1 MPGMSLRPGEVFAGY
16 TVERE
21 LGAGGMGSVYLARHP
36 RLPRF
41 DALKL
46 LRSEL
51 CADPGFVG
59 RFERE
64 ADTVAQLD
72 HPNIVPVYDRGS
84 QDGQLWISMR
94 FIDGSNAENALSD
107 YAQGG
112 MPPDRAVRI
121 VSKVASALDY
131 AHRHQL
137 LHRDVKPANILLTPG
152 SDDDEEAEQV
162 FLSDFGVAKA
172 IGEAAERISSLTSTG
187 SVVATL
193 DYASP
198 EQIKGQVLDH
208 RTDIYALGCVLYKL
222 LTGTVPYPGESIAAR
237 VYGHLNS
244 PPPAPSAVVP
254 ALPVALDQVTATALA
269 KEPADRYPSC
279 RALAVAARAALAGS
293 IVPLVS
299 PEVAAAGA
307 ALPTTV
313 NPIGGLEPAPFE
325 PAPVEQPPVEQPPV
339 EQPRT
344 GPDQPP
350 PDTGRHHLPTP
361 TAGRSAS
368 RRTAVI
374 GVSVAAIIVI
384 VAVAAALF
392 FRTDVA
398 GTGTAAAG
406 STAASPASP
415 LPATSAPEPVPGLP
429 HSTPLP
435 DQVLVGSRSVDG
447 SSNLYQ
453 YDAATGALGQ
463 QLTTGSPGTQFAILS
478 PDRGSIIYL
487 QTSPAGAT
495 LRTMAADG
503 TGDRELFAQLPPDC
517 TTIYRPAWNPIDQ
530 TTLALVCVTAEKRT
544 ALHRVRIDGTDLGI
558 IDTGFP
564 VIDDVTYS
572 PDGMTLAFWGAEAA
586 DQPSTLFT
594 MPADASGAA
603 SQLVDR
609 GAGVGDADPVF
620 SPDGSKIAFRRLLQ
634 DAKGNVTAQIIL
646 VNADGSNPVPLTDGK
661 SADQDPIFSP
671 DGRQIAFKSSR
682 ANAAGTADNQLW
694 VINVDGTGLKEL
706 AVGSPGAGD
715 GAPAWGHR

>member
-1 MPGMSLRPGEVFAGY
+1 
-16 TVERE
+16 
-21 LGAGGMGSVYLARHP
+21 
-36 RLPRF
+36 
-41 DALKL
+41 
-46 LRSEL
+46 
-51 CADPGFVG
+51 
-59 RFERE
+59 
-64 ADTVAQLD
+64 
-72 HPNIVPVYDRGS
+72 
-84 QDGQLWISMR
+84 
-94 FIDGSNAENALSD
+94 
-107 YAQGG
+107 
-112 MPPDRAVRI
+112 
-121 VSKVASALDY
+121 
-131 AHRHQL
+131 
-137 LHRDVKPANILLTPG
+137 
-152 SDDDEEAEQV
+152 
-162 FLSDFGVAKA
+162 
-172 IGEAAERISSLTSTG
+172 
-187 SVVATL
+187 
-193 DYASP
+193 
-198 EQIKGQVLDH
+198 
-208 RTDIYALGCVLYKL
+208 
-222 LTGTVPYPGESIAAR
+222 
-237 VYGHLNS
+237 
-244 PPPAPSAVVP
+244 
-254 ALPVALDQVTATALA
+254 
-269 KEPADRYPSC
+269 
-279 RALAVAARAALAGS
+279 
-293 IVPLVS
+293 
-299 PEVAAAGA
+299 
-307 ALPTTV
+307 
-313 NPIGGLEPAPFE
+313 
-325 PAPVEQPPVEQPPV
+325 
-339 EQPRT
+339 
-344 GPDQPP
+344 
-350 PDTGRHHLPTP
+350 
-361 TAGRSAS
+361 
-368 RRTAVI
+368 
-374 GVSVAAIIVI
+374 VAAIIVI
-384 VAVAAALF
+384 AAVAAALF

-398 GTGTAAAG
+398 GTGTAAAA
-406 STAASPASP
+406 STAASPAVTTSAPSSERQSSQASSSEAPLSASP
-415 LPATSAPEPVPGLP
+415 ASSPPATSAPEPVPGLP

-487 QTSPAGAT
+487 QTSPTGAT

-634 DAKGNVTAQIIL
+634 DAKGNVTAQIIV